1 MKNLLVLFFGAVL
14 SLALV
19 GCLKTRSQLKQSGSA
34 ATVEEKRQTVVQ
46 QRAQQ
51 SLQMD
56 ELAEELRAMN
66 GRIEILETEL
76 RQKQEAPVT
85 AEADPLASINDKLR
99 LYEQALLK
107 LEESVLALQTQVAAG
122 NKAAAK
128 KPKAKKKGNFASAQ
142 EAFSGKRWKD
152 AIFSYQKYRD
162 LNPKGRKYAEA
173 TYKMGVSFQ
182 ELGMSGEAKTFYS
195 EVVEKFPK
203 TSYGKKA
210 TYRLKNLK

>member
-1 MKNLLVLFFGAVL
+1 VTLL
-14 SLALV
+14 
-19 GCLKTRSQLKQSGSA
+19 GCLKTRSQLKQSGSSGRL
-34 ATVEEKRQTVVQ
+34 EEKQQTAVQ
-46 QRAQQ
+46 QQAQQ
-51 SLQMD
+51 NLQMD

-76 RQKQEAPVT
+76 RQKKQGLET
-85 AEADPLASINDKLR
+85 GELDPIESINDKLR

-107 LEESVLALQTQVAAG
+107 LEESVLALQAQVTSASQPS
-122 NKAAAK
+122 KK
-128 KPKAKKKGNFASAQ
+128 KPDPQKKGNFASAQ
-142 EAFSGKRWKD
+142 QSFASKQWKD

-162 LNPKGRKYAEA
+162 LNPKGRNYAEA

-210 TYRLKNLK
+210 KYRLKHLK